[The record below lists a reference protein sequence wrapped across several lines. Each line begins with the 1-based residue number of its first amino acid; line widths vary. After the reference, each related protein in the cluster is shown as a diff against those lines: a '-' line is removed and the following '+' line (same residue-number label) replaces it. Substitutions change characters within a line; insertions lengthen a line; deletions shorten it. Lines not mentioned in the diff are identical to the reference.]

1 MIVFVC
7 LECTKFIRLQ
17 VIIDNGILQLTLSKP
32 DGIVTGVQYNGVDN
46 LMEVIN
52 KEDDRGYSTCLAL
65 FDVYVDQVSRSTL
78 MIRCLFMI
86 QVCDNKLLVVFFK
99 RKTVRR
105 ERSPGVPLISYKLL
119 STCRYKF
126 NIFFTN

>member
-7 LECTKFIRLQ
+7 LECTEFMRLQ

-52 KEDDRGYSTCLAL
+52 KEDDRGYTCETI
-65 FDVYVDQVSRSTL
+65 F
-78 MIRCLFMI
+78 CL
-86 QVCDNKLLVVFFK
+86 C
-99 RKTVRR
+99 
-105 ERSPGVPLISYKLL
+105 
-119 STCRYKF
+119 
-126 NIFFTN
+126 